1 MRMLKAAV
9 MPAVLACV
17 MVPLGAAAAP
27 RITAKT
33 AVIMDARTGAILWER
48 DCNRPLPP
56 ASTTKIV
63 SAILALESGRLDE
76 ELPVSPTAAA
86 TPASK
91 LYLRTGQ
98 RMRLEH
104 LVYAMLLNSANDA
117 SVVVAEGLSG
127 SQSAFGRRMTN
138 RAHEIGAQQC
148 SFVNPHG
155 LTAAGHL
162 ASANDLATVFRYG
175 LSVPRFRDILE
186 TQSIRVPVE
195 SSRTG
200 GVTLRSHN
208 RLLKGYHY
216 KVIGKTGY
224 TQAAGRCFVG
234 SAQAGS
240 REVIIA
246 FMGSRNLWGDARTLF
261 DYALGPDAPEASVVQ
276 MVRRT
281 VPEAKSAALVT
292 EADPVPESA
301 AESARHAKSVA
312 AKPIVSEGDV
322 EDPAFV
328 PPPAARQGGGR
339 FTVCLGPYDT
349 AASAQEARAQL
360 AKRGYAPLVSGNS
373 LTLGSFSNRTRA
385 TRLATSLR
393 AAGYDPSVVA
403 IQ

>member
-1 MRMLKAAV
+1 MRMVKAV
-9 MPAVLACV
+9 MPAVVACLV
-17 MVPLGAAAAP
+17 VPLTAAAAP
-27 RITAKT
+27 RISAKS

-56 ASTTKIV
+56 ASTTKII

-76 ELPVSPTAAA
+76 EMRVSPTAAA

-91 LYLRTGQ
+91 LYLRSGQ

-138 RAHEIGAQQC
+138 RAHELGADQC

-208 RLLKGYHY
+208 RLLKGYRY

-224 TQAAGRCFVG
+224 TRAAGRCFVG

-240 REVIIA
+240 KEIIIA
-246 FMGSRNLWGDARTLF
+246 FMGSRNLWGDARSLF
-261 DYALGPDAPEASVVQ
+261 DYALGPDAPEKPVVQ

-281 VPEAKSAALVT
+281 VPEAKSTAAV
-292 EADPVPESA
+292 VPQTA
-301 AESARHAKSVA
+301 AESAPPADSTPAEPAIARAKTI
-312 AKPIVSEGDV
+312 PSEGDV
-322 EDPAFV
+322 EDPAFA
-328 PPPAARQGGGR
+328 PPPARHGDGR
-339 FTVCLGPYDT
+339 FTVCLGPYDD
-349 AASAQEARAQL
+349 AASAQKIRAQL
-360 AKRGYAPLVSGNS
+360 TKRGYAPLVSGNS

-385 TRLATSLR
+385 SRLATSLR

>member
-1 MRMLKAAV
+1 MRMVKAV
-9 MPAVLACV
+9 MPAVVACLV
-17 MVPLGAAAAP
+17 MPFAAAAGP
-27 RITAKT
+27 RISAKS
-33 AVIMDARTGAILWER
+33 AVIMDARTGAVLWER
-48 DCNRPLPP
+48 DCNHPLPP

-76 ELPVSPTAAA
+76 QMRVSPTAAA

-91 LYLRTGQ
+91 LYLRSGQ

-127 SQSAFGRRMTN
+127 SQAAFGRKMTA
-138 RAHEIGAQQC
+138 RAHELGAQQC

-155 LTAAGHL
+155 LTADGHL

-186 TQSIRVPVE
+186 TQTIRVPVE

-224 TQAAGRCFVG
+224 TRAAGRCFVG

-240 REVIIA
+240 KEVIIA
-246 FMGSRNLWGDARTLF
+246 LMGSRNLWGDARSLF
-261 DYALGPDAPEASVVQ
+261 DYALGPDAPEKPITQ

-281 VPEAKSAALVT
+281 VPAAKSSAALVSET
-292 EADPVPESA
+292 PAEPAIASA
-301 AESARHAKSVA
+301 AAAEPVVARAKTIPA
-312 AKPIVSEGDV
+312 EGDV
-322 EDPAFV
+322 EDPTYA
-328 PPPAARQGGGR
+328 PPSTRHGDGR
-339 FTVCLGPYDT
+339 FTVCLGPYGD
-349 AASAQEARAQL
+349 ASSAQKVRAQL
-360 AKRGYAPLVSGNS
+360 TKRGYAPLVSGNS
-373 LTLGSFSNRTRA
+373 LTLGSFSNRERA
-385 TRLATSLR
+385 SRLAKSLK

>member
-1 MRMLKAAV
+1 MVKAV
-9 MPAVLACV
+9 MPAVVACLV
-17 MVPLGAAAAP
+17 VPLAAVAAP
-27 RITAKT
+27 RISAKS

-76 ELPVSPTAAA
+76 EMRVSPTAAA

-91 LYLRTGQ
+91 LYLRSGQ

-127 SQSAFGRRMTN
+127 SQSAFGRRMTR

-162 ASANDLATVFRYG
+162 ASASDLATVFRYG

-224 TQAAGRCFVG
+224 TRAAGRCFVG

-240 REVIIA
+240 KEIIIA
-246 FMGSRNLWGDARTLF
+246 LMGSRNLWGDARSLF
-261 DYALGPDAPEASVVQ
+261 DYALGPDAPEKPVVQ

-281 VPEAKSAALVT
+281 VPEAKSTAAV
-292 EADPVPESA
+292 VPETV
-301 AESARHAKSVA
+301 AEPATAVTAPAEPAMARAKTIPA
-312 AKPIVSEGDV
+312 EGDV
-322 EDPAFV
+322 EDPAFA
-328 PPPAARQGGGR
+328 PPPPRRGDGR
-339 FTVCLGPYDT
+339 FTVCLGPYDDD
-349 AASAQEARAQL
+349 ASAQKIRTQL
-360 AKRGYAPLVSGNS
+360 TKRGYAPLVSGNS
-373 LTLGSFSNRTRA
+373 LTLGSFSNRARA
-385 TRLATSLR
+385 SRLATSLR

>member
-1 MRMLKAAV
+1 MRMVKAV
-9 MPAVLACV
+9 MPAVVACLV
-17 MVPLGAAAAP
+17 MPFAAAAGP
-27 RITAKT
+27 RISAKS

-56 ASTTKIV
+56 ASTTKVI

-76 ELPVSPTAAA
+76 EMRVSPTAAA

-91 LYLRTGQ
+91 LYLRSGQ

-127 SQSAFGRRMTN
+127 SQSAFGRKMTN
-138 RAHEIGAQQC
+138 RAHELGAQQC

-155 LTAAGHL
+155 LTAAGHT

-208 RLLKGYHY
+208 RLLKGYRY

-224 TQAAGRCFVG
+224 TRAAGRCFVG
-234 SAQAGS
+234 SAQVGS
-240 REVIIA
+240 EEIIIA
-246 FMGSRNLWGDARTLF
+246 FLGSRNLWGDARSLF
-261 DYALGPDAPEASVVQ
+261 DYALGPDAPEKPVVQ
-276 MVRRT
+276 MVRRS
-281 VPEAKSAALVT
+281 VPAAKSTAAIVT
-292 EADPVPESA
+292 ETPAEPATA
-301 AESARHAKSVA
+301 AAAPAQRAIARAKTIPA
-312 AKPIVSEGDV
+312 EGDV
-322 EDPAFV
+322 EDPAFA
-328 PPPAARQGGGR
+328 PPAVRHGDGR
-339 FTVCLGPYDT
+339 FTVCLGPYDD
-349 AASAQEARAQL
+349 ASAAQKARAQL
-360 AKRGYAPLVSGNS
+360 TKRGYAPLVSGNS
-373 LTLGSFSNRTRA
+373 LTLGSFSNRERA
-385 TRLATSLR
+385 SRLAKSLK